1 MRITKKE
8 YLEAKKKIADY
19 DLEQLT
25 LTDEQ
30 ILEDVRARGF
40 VEGVDIIFIPSGS
53 RGTIKLGPI
62 VENGLCWVRVLNYE
76 EIAINKRSSVR
87 TTSHIVICNKAGEF
101 YCEIA
106 K

>member
-19 DLEQLT
+19 ELEQLT

-40 VEGVDIIFIPSGS
+40 TKGVDIVFLPNGTK
-53 RGTIKLGPI
+53 GTINGDPV
-62 VENGLCWVRVLNYE
+62 VEDKVCYVEVLNYE
-76 EIAINKRSSVR
+76 KVTINKMCSIR
-87 TTSHIVICNKAGEF
+87 TTSHLVICNKAGEF

>member
-19 DLEQLT
+19 ELEQLT

-40 VEGVDIIFIPSGS
+40 IKGVDIVFLPNGAK
-53 RGTIKLGPI
+53 GTINRDPV
-62 VENGLCWVRVLNYE
+62 VEDKICYAEVLNYDT
-76 EIAINKRSSVR
+76 IVLSPRHRVR
-87 TTSHIVICNKAGEF
+87 TISHLVICNRDGEF